1 MMQITELEVWK
12 ASIDMAKNFY
22 ELSRTFPEVEEYGLG
37 MMLRKAA
44 TSLPAN
50 IAAAASRKY
59 GTESLRYLQKAKGLI
74 YEVETHLYLA
84 QRLGYISD
92 DELQVNLDQLDT
104 SRKLLFGFIKYYKR
118 TAQPQ

>member
-1 MMQITELEVWK
+1 MQITELEVWK